1 MLPVLYSAYEAA
13 LQRIVRNNLQSNV
26 YGILAHLK
34 QYLTV
39 KIFMHNMVAN
49 NIRKRDAVI
58 AYIRSNV
65 YICTVQLLVKD
76 FAYEL
81 GAVVQKIG

>member
-1 MLPVLYSAYEAA
+1 MLPVLYLTYVAVLE
-13 LQRIVRNNLQSNV
+13 RIVRNNLQRNV

-39 KIFMHNMVAN
+39 KIFMDNMVTN

-58 AYIRSNV
+58 TYIRSNV

-81 GAVVQKIG
+81 FAVVQKIG